1 MIAAAHVIR
10 RFWRYTK
17 GNRHTL
23 VLGGVCAILIS
34 GSELGAVIVFSM
46 ITDRVLARGHLAA
59 FWPLVCWWLGIVAV
73 AAVMMFVGNYATSLA
88 SERFALRLRDDIFG
102 HAQRMPPDF
111 FDKRHLGDLMVR
123 LVEDVAV
130 IEGTASSGAISAAT
144 SAMSVA
150 LFSSAAFVISWR
162 LTLVACA
169 VAPVFWLAS
178 RGFSGKMRRAA
189 QRERETTGKL
199 MNVVEERLSNQ
210 ALIQAYNRQADEH
223 LRLHAEGHA
232 RLRATMMEVRLSAIY
247 GPATYVI
254 ETLCVLTAFGFG
266 AWQLTR
272 GTITLGGL
280 LAFTILLAYLYP
292 PVQGVTGYPLS
303 VAEASESVA
312 RVTEILDARSPV
324 CDGTVV
330 VSRHESLGTVIFEN
344 VSFAYPE
351 SGRQVLRG
359 MSFRAEPGETVAIV
373 GPSGSGK
380 STIAKLLLR
389 FYDPDAGR
397 VLFDGLDIREL
408 SLQSL
413 RCNITLLQQD
423 SLLFSGSIAENIGYG
438 KDGATPAEIVAAARA
453 AGAHEF
459 ISALPDGYDA
469 PVGQRGRLLSGGQ
482 RKRIAIARAT
492 LRDAPVLVLDEPT
505 AGLSPADSWL
515 VMRLLEPVV
524 KGRTTI
530 VITHDT
536 SVAAGA
542 DRVIRLVPVTH
553 AVPVHEDLGSPETRP
568 DERPTMVLSPG
579 NASYHRDSTH
589 HNSMPNGKHRA
600 MPNGKHR
607 ARLQVRPGQT
617 SRRGSLRLQRRGHDL
632 LASRVAPRHR
642 REHHIGLPVARHL
655 RLRDLDR
662 FVIAGQGS
670 EGDAGTP
677 AVGRHDDD
685 RDDHLHPRRAGE
697 TCGAHGGTRRRG
709 DDLHVLARNQVAV
722 AGRPA
727 ASIDQHRVRG
737 EPVDHPLE
745 VLIGADGRTG
755 READRRGGH
764 GGPGEREHEHDP
776 GGGRGCRTG
785 TAADEGR
792 KHGLPP

>member
-1 MIAAAHVIR
+1 VIAAAHMIR

-17 GNRHTL
+17 GSRHTL
-23 VLGGVCAILIS
+23 LLGGVCALLVS

-46 ITDRVLARGHLAA
+46 ITDRVLARGHLGA
-59 FWPLVCWWLGIVAV
+59 FWALACWWLGIVAV
-73 AAVMMFVGNYATSLA
+73 AAVAMFVGNYATSLA
-88 SERFALRLRDDIFG
+88 GERFALRLRDDVFG
-102 HAQRMPPDF
+102 HAQHMPPDF

-130 IEGTASSGAISAAT
+130 IEETASSGVLGAAT

-150 LFSSAAFVISWR
+150 LFTTAAFVISWR
-162 LTLVACA
+162 LTLVGCA

-178 RGFSGKMRRAA
+178 HGFSGKMQRAA

-199 MNVVEERLSNQ
+199 MNAVEERLSNQ

-232 RLRATMMEVRLSAIY
+232 RLRATMSEVRLSAIY
-247 GPATYVI
+247 GPATYII

-272 GTITLGGL
+272 GAITLGGL
-280 LAFTILLAYLYP
+280 LAFTVLLAYMYS
-292 PVQGVTGYPLS
+292 PVQGVAGYALS

-312 RVTEILDARSPV
+312 RVTEILDARSSV

-330 VSRHESLGTVIFEN
+330 QSRLEGCGTIAFED

-359 MSFRAEPGETVAIV
+359 MSFRAEPGEIVAIV
-373 GPSGSGK
+373 GPSGAGK

-389 FYDPDAGR
+389 FYDPNAGR

-413 RCNITLLQQD
+413 RCNITLLEQD
-423 SLLFSGSIAENIGYG
+423 SLLFSGTIAENIGYS
-438 KDGATPAEIVAAARA
+438 KDGATPAEIVEAAKV

-459 ISALPDGYDA
+459 ISALPDGYDT

-482 RKRIAIARAT
+482 RKRIAIARAA

-515 VMRLLEPVV
+515 VMRLLEQVV
-524 KGRTTI
+524 QGRTTI

-542 DRVIRLVPVTH
+542 DRVIRLAPVTH
-553 AVPVHEDLGSPETRP
+553 AVPVPEGLGSPETRS
-568 DERPTMVLSPG
+568 DERPPMAISPRH
-579 NASYHRDSTH
+579 ASDRHDSAH
-589 HNSMPNGKHRA
+589 QNSMPNGKRRA
-600 MPNGKHR
+600 VQVGKHR
-607 ARLQVRPGQT
+607 ARLWFR
-617 SRRGSLRLQRRGHDL
+617 S
-632 LASRVAPRHR
+632 
-642 REHHIGLPVARHL
+642 
-655 RLRDLDR
+655 
-662 FVIAGQGS
+662 
-670 EGDAGTP
+670 
-677 AVGRHDDD
+677 
-685 RDDHLHPRRAGE
+685 
-697 TCGAHGGTRRRG
+697 
-709 DDLHVLARNQVAV
+709 
-722 AGRPA
+722 
-727 ASIDQHRVRG
+727 
-737 EPVDHPLE
+737 
-745 VLIGADGRTG
+745 
-755 READRRGGH
+755 
-764 GGPGEREHEHDP
+764 
-776 GGGRGCRTG
+776 
-785 TAADEGR
+785 
-792 KHGLPP
+792 

>member
-1 MIAAAHVIR
+1 MSAAAHMIR

-17 GNRHTL
+17 GNRHML
-23 VLGGVCAILIS
+23 VLGGVCTLLIS
-34 GSELGAVIVFSM
+34 GSELGSVIVFGM
-46 ITDRVLARGHLAA
+46 ITDRVLARRHLAA
-59 FWPLVCWWLGIVAV
+59 FWGLAYWWLGIAAV
-73 AAVMMFVGNYATSLA
+73 AAVAMFAGNYVTSLA
-88 SERFALRLRDDIFG
+88 SERFALRLRDDVFG
-102 HAQRMPPDF
+102 NAQRMPPDF

-123 LVEDVAV
+123 LGDDVAM
-130 IEGTASSGAISAAT
+130 IEGTASSGALSAAT

-150 LFSSAAFVISWR
+150 LFTTAAFVISWR
-162 LTLVACA
+162 LTIVACA

-178 RGFSGKMRRAA
+178 RGFSGRMQRAA

-223 LRLHAEGHA
+223 QRLHAEGHA
-232 RLRATMMEVRLSAIY
+232 RLRATMSEVRLGAIY

-272 GTITLGGL
+272 GAITLGGL
-280 LAFTILLAYLYP
+280 LAFTVLLAYLYS
-292 PVQGVTGYPLS
+292 PVQGVAGYLLS

-324 CDGTVV
+324 CDGTVTV
-330 VSRHESLGTVIFEN
+330 PRFESRGTVTFED

-351 SGRQVLRG
+351 SGRQVLRR
-359 MSFRAEPGETVAIV
+359 MSFRAEPGEIVAIV

-389 FYDPDAGR
+389 FYDPDEGR
-397 VLFDGLDIREL
+397 VLLDGLDIRKL
-408 SLQSL
+408 SLRSL

-459 ISALPDGYDA
+459 ISALPDGYDT

-482 RKRIAIARAT
+482 RKRIAIARAA

-505 AGLSPADSWL
+505 GGLSPADAWL

-524 KGRTTI
+524 EGRTTI

-542 DRVIRLVPVTH
+542 DRVIQVAPVAH
-553 AVPVHEDLGSPETRP
+553 AVPVSEGLGSPGMP
-568 DERPTMVLSPG
+568 PGERPAMVVSPR
-579 NASYHRDSTH
+579 NHSHRRDAAHQS
-589 HNSMPNGKHRA
+589 SMPNGKRRPMA
-600 MPNGKHR
+600 VGKHR
-607 ARLQVRPGQT
+607 ARLQL
-617 SRRGSLRLQRRGHDL
+617 SREGGCAGGSR
-632 LASRVAPRHR
+632 S
-642 REHHIGLPVARHL
+642 
-655 RLRDLDR
+655 
-662 FVIAGQGS
+662 
-670 EGDAGTP
+670 TP
-677 AVGRHDDD
+677 
-685 RDDHLHPRRAGE
+685 
-697 TCGAHGGTRRRG
+697 
-709 DDLHVLARNQVAV
+709 
-722 AGRPA
+722 
-727 ASIDQHRVRG
+727 
-737 EPVDHPLE
+737 
-745 VLIGADGRTG
+745 
-755 READRRGGH
+755 
-764 GGPGEREHEHDP
+764 
-776 GGGRGCRTG
+776 
-785 TAADEGR
+785 
-792 KHGLPP
+792 